1 MPEHP
6 EVPISIP
13 IQPAYMAQIEQLT
26 AEGREV
32 LRTVAEFSARVAP
45 IIEHMDELRYSVG
58 YDDDAIAAMA
68 ATTGWDKLMGT
79 IMAIVSHAE
88 AAADEVP
95 NDPPAWYARI
105 QDKRR
110 ARWEAGA
117 A

>member
-58 YDDDAIAAMA
+58 YDDDAIAAIA
-68 ATTGWDKLMGT
+68 STTGWDELMET

-88 AAADEVP
+88 AAADDCP
-95 NDPPAWYARI
+95 DNPPAWYARLLD
-105 QDKRR
+105 QRR
-110 ARWEAGA
+110 QRWEGVA
-117 A
+117 